1 MAQRLGDVWSG
12 PLVTGRGF
20 WTAPRTGEQNGPVDN
35 PVGHEQEG
43 RRAAASAKVLL
54 RHVHAPYAGKA
65 VYIHDARTHHR
76 ATQSTAC
83 GGAKLT
89 TLVHGGFKP
98 ITLDANLGGAF
109 CPMKPCRAAS

>member
-1 MAQRLGDVWSG
+1 MRSDGRQWPLGGD
-12 PLVTGRGF
+12 L
-20 WTAPRTGEQNGPVDN
+20 
-35 PVGHEQEG
+35 
-43 RRAAASAKVLL
+43 LL

-76 ATQSTAC
+76 NSINRLWGRKTHTAC

-89 TLVHGGFKP
+89 TPVRGGLKP